1 MRYKLKEGFK
11 RGSYQS
17 WVEWGL
23 SKKEP
28 WRRLHSVHGG
38 GHHWLMNERMD
49 KHPLHVHNDPVL
61 FDTDFFLKKGVE
73 IQKFCKNL
81 IQLCLLLTFK
91 TQCFKLTL
99 SVIFVNNLHANVV
112 IFWKYIFLNFC
123 NPKLIWKNRRLI
135 FSK

>member
-17 WVEWGL
+17 CIEWGS

-28 WRRLHSVHGG
+28 RRRLHSIHGG
-38 GHHWLMNERMD
+38 RTSLIDEWEDGQTSPPCTQWPSFIWHW
-49 KHPLHVHNDPVL
+49 
-61 FDTDFFLKKGVE
+61 FFLKNGVE
-73 IQKFCKNL
+73 IQKFCKNF

-91 TQCFKLTL
+91 TQCFKFTL
-99 SVIFVNNLHANVV
+99 SAIFVNNLHANVA
-112 IFWKYIFLNFC
+112 IFCKYIILNFC